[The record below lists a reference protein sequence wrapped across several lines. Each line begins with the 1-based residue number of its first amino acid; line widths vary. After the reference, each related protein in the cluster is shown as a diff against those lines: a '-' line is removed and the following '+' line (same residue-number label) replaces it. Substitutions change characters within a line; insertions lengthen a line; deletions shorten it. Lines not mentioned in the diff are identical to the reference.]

1 MPKIVI
7 TEQDLTRPG
16 SNTENTDV
24 AYIPGFVDV
33 ENNFSDY
40 SKALEKGKPTLFTSV
55 QEFEDKC
62 GKKGARFTS
71 AQYFKQVGGGFGT
84 GFADNAVPY
93 NGVMFAANTEDPAY
107 VMAKELLAKGL
118 NVMYERVNTGA
129 DDPEYIE
136 STWETQPSNWNELAN
151 VLEREHSVYT
161 EVISGSCPELTTKAN
176 GKEYNKD
183 ATYYTRD
190 VVDGVVKYTSK
201 TIPKNDI
208 VNNVIV
214 SDTIFYL
221 EDTKYALVSDAPAEF
236 SAGKFYQLK
245 DAGYYESVDL
255 TQSPVGYPEG
265 YYTITAVK
273 LSNGV
278 LPESWISGWDTK
290 GVELSSIWTAV
301 KTDNTV
307 ESFVADA
314 KYRRVKDDI
323 TIKTMYNAFER
334 IFDSTA
340 KTGLM
345 DKGNYSFKYL
355 TSGGYPVY
363 EYNNGAIV
371 TKMLAIAENRGDCV
385 ALIDHTDNEDR
396 EQNISYEDSLYRTV
410 AEDPTW
416 KANGEFAAMFTPWA
430 GYTRATS
437 EYDMIGNIVTSV
449 TVRLPASFAY
459 LMALADSIKTNANW
473 LAIAGSARGTVINL
487 ASGGMTTVIP
497 NGVADEMQPRN
508 GVAINPIT
516 NINPY
521 GNIIWGNR
529 TLKNNADNGDL
540 TASSFLNV
548 RNLVSDIKK
557 QAYKAARKLTFEQNN
572 DTLWLSFKALMNPLL
587 DKMVSG
593 YGISGYKMVQ
603 DADKLRALGNPKA
616 TMCVKIIITPVEP
629 VEDFYVSIILKDD
642 DVSVVEA

>member
-62 GKKGARFTS
+62 GKQGARFTS
-71 AQYFKQVGGGFGT
+71 TQYFKQVGGGFGK

-136 STWETQPSNWNELAN
+136 STWETQPSNWSALVNG
-151 VLEREHSVYT
+151 LEREHSVYT

-176 GKEYNKD
+176 GKQYDKK

-190 VVDGVVKYTSK
+190 VVEGVVNYTVKSV
-201 TIPKNDI
+201 PQSDI
-208 VNNVIV
+208 VNNIIV
-214 SDTIFYL
+214 SDTIYYL

-236 SAGKFYQLK
+236 SAGTFYQWK
-245 DAGYYESVDL
+245 DAGYYESIDL
-255 TQSPVGYPEG
+255 TQAPKDYPKG
-265 YYTITAVK
+265 YYTMTAVK
-273 LSNGV
+273 LAGGRI
-278 LPESWISGWDTK
+278 PASWISGWDTK

-301 KTDNTV
+301 KKGDTV
-307 ESFVADA
+307 EDFVANA

-334 IFDSTA
+334 IFDSGS

-363 EYNNGAIV
+363 EYNDGAIV

-410 AEDPTW
+410 AEDTTW
-416 KANGEFAAMFTPWA
+416 KENGEFAAMFTPWA

-437 EYDMIGNIVTSV
+437 EYDLIGNILTPV

-487 ASGGMTTVIP
+487 APGGMTTVIP

-508 GVAINPIT
+508 GVSINPIT

-540 TASSFLNV
+540 TASSFLNL

-587 DKMVSG
+587 DRMVSG

-603 DADKLRALGNPKA
+603 DPDKMRALGNPKA

>member
-40 SKALEKGKPTLFTSV
+40 SKALEKDKPTLFTSV

-62 GKKGARFTS
+62 GKKGARFAST
-71 AQYFKQVGGGFGT
+71 QYFKQVGGGFGT

-107 VMAKELLAKGL
+107 VTAKELLAKGL

-129 DDPEYIE
+129 DDPEYIK
-136 STWETQPSNWNELAN
+136 STWETQPSNWNDLAN
-151 VLEREHSVYT
+151 VLQREHNVYT

-176 GKEYNKD
+176 GKQYDKK
-183 ATYYTRD
+183 ATYYTRE
-190 VVDGVVKYTSK
+190 VSNGVVKYTVK
-201 TIPKNDI
+201 AIPEDDI

-214 SDTIFYL
+214 SDTVYYL
-221 EDTKYALVSDAPAEF
+221 EDTKYALVSTAPEKF
-236 SAGKFYQLK
+236 SAGTFYQWNAA
-245 DAGYYESVDL
+245 DYYESIDL
-255 TQSPVGYPEG
+255 AEAPSGYPEG
-265 YYTITAVK
+265 YYKITTVK
-273 LSNGV
+273 LAGG
-278 LPESWISGWDTK
+278 LIPEAWISGWDTK

-301 KTDNTV
+301 KTGDTV
-307 ESFVADA
+307 EEFVANA
-314 KYRRVKDDI
+314 TYRQVKDAI
-323 TIKTMYNAFER
+323 TIKTMYDAFER
-334 IFDSTA
+334 IFDSSS

-363 EYNNGAIV
+363 EYNDGAIV

-410 AEDPTW
+410 ADDATW
-416 KANGEFAAMFTPWA
+416 KVNGEFAAMFTPWA

-437 EYDMIGNIVTSV
+437 EYDLTGNVLTPV
-449 TVRLPASFAY
+449 PVRLPASFAY

-487 ASGGMTTVIP
+487 APGGMTTVIP
-497 NGVADEMQPRN
+497 NGVADEMQPRK
-508 GVAINPIT
+508 GFSINPIT

-529 TLKNNADNGDL
+529 TLKDNAAEDGL
-540 TASSFLNV
+540 TASSFLNL

-603 DADKLRALGNPKA
+603 DSDKMRALGNPKA

>member
-62 GKKGARFTS
+62 GRKGARFAS
-71 AQYFKQVGGGFGT
+71 AQYFKQVGGLGT

-107 VMAKELLAKGL
+107 VMAKELLAEGL
-118 NVMYERVNTGA
+118 NVMYERVNSGA
-129 DDPEYIE
+129 DAPEYVE
-136 STWETQPSNWNELAN
+136 STWAEEPANWSDLAN
-151 VLEREHSVYT
+151 GLEREHSVYSD
-161 EVISGSCPELTTKAN
+161 VIAGTCPELTAKAN
-176 GKEYNKD
+176 GTVYDTK
-183 ATYYTRD
+183 ATYYTRE
-190 VVDGVVKYTSK
+190 VTDGVVKYTSK
-201 TIPKNDI
+201 KIPSEDI

-214 SDTIFYL
+214 SDTVYYL
-221 EDTKYALVSDAPAEF
+221 EDAKYALVADAPTLFAT
-236 SAGKFYQLK
+236 GTFYKLN
-245 DAGYYESVDL
+245 DGGYYESVGEL
-255 TQSPVGYPEG
+255 SEAPAGYPEG
-265 YYTITAVK
+265 YYTVTLAK
-273 LSNGV
+273 LDKG
-278 LPESWISGWDTK
+278 LIPEAWISGWDTK
-290 GVELSSIWTAV
+290 GVQLSSVWTDV
-301 KTDNTV
+301 KV
-307 ESFVADA
+307 EDKVEDFVANA

-323 TIKTMYNAFER
+323 TIKTMYTAFER
-334 IFDSTA
+334 IFDSGS

-363 EYNNGAIV
+363 EYNDGAIV

-410 AEDPTW
+410 AEDTAW

-430 GYTRATS
+430 GYTRATG
-437 EYDMIGNIVTSV
+437 EYDMTGNALTPV

-487 ASGGMTTVIP
+487 ALGGMTTVIP
-497 NGVADEMQPRN
+497 NGVADEMQPRD
-508 GVAINPIT
+508 GVSINPIT

-540 TASSFLNV
+540 TASSFLNL

-572 DTLWLSFKALMNPLL
+572 DTLWLSFKALMNPTL
-587 DKMVSG
+587 DRMVSG

-603 DADKLRALGNPKA
+603 DADKMRALGNPKA